1 MIGALA
7 SSNRSRMA
15 ARQVRAPQPP
25 AVLVV
30 SLLLLTFGLLMM
42 TSASVEIA
50 QNQYGDSLYFLK
62 RQLVFAVLG
71 VGVMLALM
79 AVPVRVWNGLG
90 WLLLLASYVL
100 LTVVLAPG
108 IGREVNG
115 SMRWIDLGFV
125 AVQPSE
131 PAKVFLVIYLA
142 SYLARHRESVRN
154 SWLGFLVPLVPVG
167 LAVMLLQMEPDHGA
181 MAIVAL
187 TALCMVFLAGAGVWR
202 MFSLLLLSLGAI
214 AVLAWTQPYVV
225 RRLAAFLD
233 PWAPENIFGAGYQ
246 LGQAQ
251 IAFGR
256 GGLLGAGVGNSIQKI
271 DFLPEAHNDFILAVI
286 GEELGLA
293 GVALVALL
301 FCLLVWCCFSIAR
314 QAHLR
319 ERYFSAFLA
328 WGLGLLLAGQA
339 MVNIG
344 VNLGLLPT
352 KGLTLPFM
360 SYGGASLIV
369 CCGMIG
375 LLLRIQYE
383 TECLSGPRSG
393 SRPGPGRR
401 LP

>member
-1 MIGALA
+1 MIGAATVA
-7 SSNRSRMA
+7 SRQRA
-15 ARQVRAPQPP
+15 AMGPISGPRPA

-30 SLLLLTFGLLMM
+30 TVLLLTFGLLMM

-50 QNQYGDSLYFLK
+50 QNNYGDSLYFLK
-62 RQLVFAVLG
+62 RQLIFAALG
-71 VGVMLALM
+71 LAVMFALM

-100 LTVVLAPG
+100 LAMVLAPG

-125 AVQPSE
+125 MVQPSE

-142 SYLARHRESVRN
+142 SYLARHRDSVRN
-154 SWLGFLVPLVPVG
+154 SWLGFLVPLIPVG

-187 TALCMVFLAGAGVWR
+187 TALCLVFLAGAGIWR
-202 MFSLLLLSLGAI
+202 MLSLMLLSLAAI

-225 RRLAAFLD
+225 RRLSAFLD

-256 GGLLGAGVGNSIQKI
+256 GGLFGAGLGNSIQKI

-286 GEELGLA
+286 GEELGLS

-301 FCLLVWCCFSIAR
+301 FCLLVWCCFSIAQ
-314 QAHLR
+314 QAHTR
-319 ERYFSAFLA
+319 ERYFPAFLA

-383 TECLSGPRSG
+383 TECLSEPRT
-393 SRPGPGRR
+393 GPGRR

>member
-1 MIGALA
+1 MIGAA
-7 SSNRSRMA
+7 TAANRPRPA
-15 ARQVRAPQPP
+15 RAPRPP

-50 QNQYGDSLYFLK
+50 QNNYGDSLFFLK

-71 VGVMLALM
+71 VAVMLALM
-79 AVPVRVWNGLG
+79 AVPMRTWNALG
-90 WLLLLASYVL
+90 WLLLLTSYFL
-100 LTVVLAPG
+100 LTIVLVPG

-125 AVQPSE
+125 GVQPSE

-142 SYLARHRESVRN
+142 AYLARHRDSVRN

-167 LAVMLLQMEPDHGA
+167 LVVALLQMEPDHGA

-187 TALCMVFLAGAGVWR
+187 TSLCLVFLAGAGIRR

-214 AVLAWTQPYVV
+214 GVLAWTQPYVV
-225 RRLAAFLD
+225 RRLTAFLD

-293 GVALVALL
+293 GVALVVLL
-301 FCLLVWCCFSIAR
+301 FCLLVGCCFSIAH
-314 QAHLR
+314 QAQQR
-319 ERYFSAFLA
+319 ERWFCAFLA
-328 WGLGLLLAGQA
+328 WGLGLLFAGQA

-369 CCGMIG
+369 CCAMIG
-375 LLLRIQYE
+375 LLLRVQYE
-383 TECLSGPRSG
+383 TECLSADRADRRRS
-393 SRPGPGRR
+393 

>member
-1 MIGALA
+1 MIGAA
-7 SSNRSRMA
+7 TAANRSPMA
-15 ARQVRAPQPP
+15 MRSIREPRPA

-30 SLLLLTFGLLMM
+30 AMLLLTFGLLMM
-42 TSASVEIA
+42 TSASIEIA
-50 QNQYGDSLYFLK
+50 QNNYGDSLFFIK
-62 RQLVFAVLG
+62 RQLIFAMLG

-79 AVPVRVWNGLG
+79 AVPIRVWSSMG
-90 WLLLLASYVL
+90 WLLLLASYALLAIVL
-100 LTVVLAPG
+100 IPG

-142 SYLARHRESVRN
+142 SYLARYRDSVCN
-154 SWLGFLVPLVPVG
+154 SWLGILVPLVPVG

-181 MAIVAL
+181 MAIMAL
-187 TALCMVFLAGAGVWR
+187 TALCLVFLAGAGIWR
-202 MFSLLLLSLGAI
+202 MLTLMLMSVAAI

-225 RRLAAFLD
+225 RRLTAFLD

-256 GGLLGAGVGNSIQKI
+256 GGLFGAGLGNSIQKI

-293 GVALVALL
+293 GVALVVLL
-301 FCLLVWCCFSIAR
+301 FCLLVWCCFSIAT
-314 QAHLR
+314 QAHMR

-352 KGLTLPFM
+352 KGLTLPFL

-383 TECLSGPRSG
+383 TECLSEPHTGRG
-393 SRPGPGRR
+393 QGRRRR

>member
-1 MIGALA
+1 MIGAA
-7 SSNRSRMA
+7 TAANRPRA
-15 ARQVRAPQPP
+15 ATRPARPPRPP

-50 QNQYGDSLYFLK
+50 QSHYGDSLHFLK

-71 VGVMLALM
+71 VAVMLALM
-79 AVPVRVWNGLG
+79 AVPMRTWNALG
-90 WLLLLASYVL
+90 WLLLLAAYFLLAIVL
-100 LTVVLAPG
+100 VPG

-125 AVQPSE
+125 GVQPSE

-142 SYLARHRESVRN
+142 SYLARHRDSVRN
-154 SWLGFLVPLVPVG
+154 SWLGFLVPLFPVG

-187 TALCMVFLAGAGVWR
+187 TSLCLVFLAGAGIRR

-225 RRLAAFLD
+225 RRLTAFLD

-293 GVALVALL
+293 GVSLVALL
-301 FCLLVWCCFSIAR
+301 FCLLVWCCFSIAH
-314 QAHLR
+314 QAQLR
-319 ERYFSAFLA
+319 ERCFSAFLA
-328 WGLGLLLAGQA
+328 WGLGLLFAGQA

-369 CCGMIG
+369 CCAMIG

-383 TECLSGPRSG
+383 TECLSEGRAD
-393 SRPGPGRR
+393 RRRR